1 MSEVMN
7 TTIVKVVDNTPLPQD
22 KKDQAVK
29 ILTGYWDAIGT
40 ELTEM
45 VANKHKLP
53 KTTQYNYGSYL
64 ELLSWLTDAK
74 VELSTASLLLII
86 AGADKRG
93 IQSAVKIILGRI

>member
-1 MSEVMN
+1 MTN
-7 TTIVKVVDNTPLPQD
+7 ATIVQVVDNTPLPQD

-29 ILTGYWDAIGT
+29 ILTGYWGAIGT

-45 VANKHKLP
+45 VERKHKLP
-53 KTTQYNYGSYL
+53 QTTQYNYGSYL

-86 AGADKRG
+86 AGADARG
-93 IQSAVKIILGRI
+93 IKSAVKIILGEI